1 MIARAAISPGNLLAQ
16 LPYFSGL
23 DHRTL
28 LEIGRTLRRRTFQPG
43 ETMVV
48 EGKPCEGLY
57 FVIQGQV
64 RLSKRSAEGR
74 EHVLRVLGPGVTF
87 NDVAVFDGGPN
98 SENAVAVGAT
108 TVGFIPTAEMRALV
122 DRHPEVAK
130 AALRVF
136 SSRQRALGDVVED
149 LALRDVTT
157 RVARLL
163 LGCIGRHAHI
173 VEHAPDACARITHR
187 EIASMV
193 GSVRE
198 VVQRALKDLERDGAI
213 ALERS
218 RIRIRD
224 PAKLEQRAHLSDESA
239 AGVMSPPGTRSA
251 DS

>member
-1 MIARAAISPGNLLAQ
+1 MIARTAAATLPGDLLTQ
-16 LPYFSGL
+16 MPYFAGL
-23 DHRTL
+23 DSRTL
-28 LEIGRTLRRRTFQPG
+28 KEIARTVRRRTFVGG
-43 ETMVV
+43 ETILV

-64 RLSKRSAEGR
+64 RLTRGSAEGR
-74 EHVLRVLGPGVTF
+74 DHVLRVLGPAATF

-98 SENAVAVGAT
+98 SDGAVAVGAT
-108 TVGFIPTAEMRALV
+108 TVGFILKANMTALI

-130 AALRVF
+130 AALKLL
-136 SSRQRALGDVVED
+136 SSRQRTLGGVVED

-163 LGCIGRHAHI
+163 LGCMGQHAHI
-173 VEHAPDACARITHR
+173 VEQAPDACAHITHQ

-198 VVQRALKDLERDGAI
+198 VVQRALKELERDGAI
-213 ALERS
+213 ALERA

-224 PAKLEQRAHLSDESA
+224 QAKLQQRAHLS
-239 AGVMSPPGTRSA
+239 V
-251 DS
+251 